1 MTAGLAML
9 STIVFC
15 EDRLAAQIQA
25 RLAEVLARTLASLV
39 TAKVE
44 GILAD
49 VRIAGPAGAGL
60 EAVAN
65 HAGCAFVE
73 AAAEADWLRA
83 ALEAAK
89 ERLAFLLR
97 CGFAPDPG
105 FIEEAAEFL
114 SLLPKGAPSM
124 LLRAEPEAFLERLA
138 PSLAPAARRVS
149 WARSRRWAHSFLP
162 QPCAQDLVTA
172 KHNTAPRGAPCA
184 AAAAYT

>member
-138 PSLAPAARRVS
+138 PSLAPAAGLIG
-149 WARSRRWAHSFLP
+149 ARNLLLSL
-162 QPCAQDLVTA
+162 
-172 KHNTAPRGAPCA
+172 PRGGFHGLVRA
-184 AAAAYT
+184 AGRTVSFHSRARRIW